1 MKRLIRLFTLFFSS
15 AILLAIANSC
25 GTSTMVT
32 GTWQKPAVTETYDNI
47 MVTALVPTT
56 SSRSAI
62 ERSMVA
68 NLREEGTD
76 ASQSIDVI
84 PPRLIEEEDKKRE
97 IQNTIIRD
105 GFDGVLTITLIDE
118 DTETRYVRGSGMYRP
133 YPYYGFYGNFWG
145 YYDYWYPR
153 FYEPGYYVENKVYY
167 METNLYDAQTED
179 LVWSAQS
186 ETYDPIDLESFADGF
201 SEEIVE
207 ELDEQGLIP

>member
-1 MKRLIRLFTLFFSS
+1 
-15 AILLAIANSC
+15 
-25 GTSTMVT
+25 
-32 GTWQKPAVTETYDNI
+32 
-47 MVTALVPTT
+47 
-56 SSRSAI
+56 
-62 ERSMVA
+62 MVA
-68 NLREEGTD
+68 NLREEGAD
-76 ASQSIDVI
+76 ASQSVDVI
-84 PPRLIEEEDKKRE
+84 PPRLIEDDDKKRE

-133 YPYYGFYGNFWG
+133 YPHYGFYGNFWG

-167 METNLYDAQTED
+167 METNLYDAETED

-186 ETYDPIDLESFADGF
+186 ETYDPVDLESFADGF
-201 SEEIVE
+201 AEEIVE

>member
-1 MKRLIRLFTLFFSS
+1 
-15 AILLAIANSC
+15 
-25 GTSTMVT
+25 MVT

-186 ETYDPIDLESFADGF
+186 ETYDPIDLESFAEGF

>member
-1 MKRLIRLFTLFFSS
+1 MKRWIRLLTVFFGS
-15 AILLAIANSC
+15 AVLLAMANSC

>member
-186 ETYDPIDLESFADGF
+186 ETYDPIDLESFAEGF

>member
-1 MKRLIRLFTLFFSS
+1 MKRWIRLLTVFFGS
-15 AILLAIANSC
+15 AVLLAMANSC

-68 NLREEGTD
+68 NLREEGAD

-186 ETYDPIDLESFADGF
+186 ETYDPIDLESFAEGF

>member
-1 MKRLIRLFTLFFSS
+1 MKRWIRLLTVFFGS
-15 AILLAIANSC
+15 AVLLAMANSC

-186 ETYDPIDLESFADGF
+186 ETYDPIDLESFAEGF

>member
-1 MKRLIRLFTLFFSS
+1 MKRWIRLLTVFFGS
-15 AILLAIANSC
+15 AVLLAMANSC

-47 MVTALVPTT
+47 MCTALGPTN

-68 NLREEGTD
+68 NLREVGTD
-76 ASQSIDVI
+76 ASPSIDVI
-84 PPRLIEEEDKKRE
+84 PPRLIEEKDKKRE

-201 SEEIVE
+201 SEEI
-207 ELDEQGLIP
+207 